1 MTRGDWLWLCIWR
14 CVLVKH
20 LVFLTLSFYLSRS
33 AVIFL
38 LTWQTL
44 KYFSWTTALQNS
56 AQSIKCLI
64 YCLKII
70 PSQLYEQLFCFLLT
84 VLVYFGAAM
93 RWKVEVTTTH
103 TLDFYALCTVYIIG
117 QLNFRCL
124 MGSTDQADPSCF
136 HFRISWILMEWLWFN
151 FFVPLTC
158 CRASEASKIDYIK
171 N

>member
-44 KYFSWTTALQNS
+44 KFFSWTTELQNS

-103 TLDFYALCTVYIIG
+103 TLDFYALWTLYIRTVKS
-117 QLNFRCL
+117 LL
-124 MGSTDQADPSCF
+124 L
-136 HFRISWILMEWLWFN
+136 FRISTNNSLWMVWKEIECMVP
-151 FFVPLTC
+151 FFSTQTGSL
-158 CRASEASKIDYIK
+158 
-171 N
+171 